1 MMIVSYD
8 VEAGATYLELS
19 EEPVARTVTVSDLVA
34 VDVDEAGT
42 PVGVEFAVAPNKIT
56 DRMVERV
63 AERFHSLKGL
73 LHLED
78 WLLVRAY

>member
-19 EEPVARTVTVSDLVA
+19 DVPVARTVSVSDLVA
-34 VDVDEAGT
+34 VDVDETGS

-63 AERFHSLKGL
+63 ADRFHTLKNL
-73 LHLED
+73 LHIED